1 MTRSLLRPCLGC
13 GRTVRGRPRCRD
25 CQHTQD
31 QAKNAKRPGF
41 KTYSET
47 QRRARAVAEHRAT
60 IGDWWPGVPQLHRPA
75 HPAANL
81 SADHV
86 WEVRPGGPEDGPVVV
101 RCVGCNAARSAV
113 TLRSLN
119 RMLGHDPS
127 PAEPPI
133 THRDGDDPGPV
144 AA

>member
-47 QRRARAVAEHRAT
+47 QRRACAVAEHRAT
-60 IGDWWPGVPQLHRPA
+60 IGDWCPGVLQLHRPA

-86 WEVRPGGPEDGPVVV
+86 WEVRREAQRTARWSSAASAATPRGPPS
-101 RCVGCNAARSAV
+101 RCV
-113 TLRSLN
+113 L
-119 RMLGHDPS
+119 
-127 PAEPPI
+127 
-133 THRDGDDPGPV
+133 
-144 AA
+144 